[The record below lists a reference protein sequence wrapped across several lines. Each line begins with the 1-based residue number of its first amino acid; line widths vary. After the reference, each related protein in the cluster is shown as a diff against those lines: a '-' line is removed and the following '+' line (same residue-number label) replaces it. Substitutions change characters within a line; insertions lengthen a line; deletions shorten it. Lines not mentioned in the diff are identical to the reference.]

1 MKRGAFSILPPAAT
15 LPLVV
20 EPAKIEIESSIAS
33 GSNLKQESNPNQLS
47 LPLPLKTS
55 RRSSSL
61 ASSST
66 SSLSSLD
73 SETSDS
79 STKLSRKNSA
89 ITASNNKKSRQ
100 NEYEKR
106 RSERTNI
113 VVDEFRTRPRLVHP
127 PLAPPAGYLLD
138 YKPFDPIKRVL
149 IYEGRRQASDGKGKR
164 KRGRI
169 TDKEKERMRKKE
181 EKEKEKEKKAA
192 KLGKRKRSESS
203 PATSKGKGPGR
214 PANKKLKPT
223 KLIRGH
229 DSSADESSSE
239 SDSSEEEESSEEED
253 DSSEE
258 EEEVKKLL
266 TPQKVVPK
274 IKKKKVVPKG
284 RTKHWCY
291 SDEEGFDEA
300 ETLQDI
306 VSKSVKAGLASLEAE
321 EEAEAEEEDGSSS
334 EESGDEADLKEGTAK
349 SRSMVAS
356 TSNQSNESRNNRIT
370 RRNSVVPPPNLA
382 STSATSG
389 KLARV
394 VNQLALVVQPRPRPT
409 KQKPRISMPNLPTAA
424 IPLASSSPHQTR
436 ASQPI
441 PESLKHLI
449 HSSAVTNGVGGWD
462 EHIKRY
468 LSPKKKGPN
477 RRHSVAD
484 GGGSNS
490 MNEYS
495 VDISPRD
502 TKKISGR

>member
-1 MKRGAFSILPPAAT
+1 MKRGAFSILPPAST
-15 LPLVV
+15 LPLLI
-20 EPAKIEIESSIAS
+20 EPAKIEKESSIAS
-33 GSNLKQESNPNQLS
+33 GSNLKQEPNTNQLS
-47 LPLPLKTS
+47 LPHLLKTS

-73 SETSDS
+73 SETSES
-79 STKLSRKNSA
+79 STKMSRLDST
-89 ITASNNKKSRQ
+89 TASYKKKSRQ
-100 NEYEKR
+100 HEYEKR

-113 VVDEFRTRPRLVHP
+113 VVDEFRTRPRLIHP

-138 YKPFDPIKRVL
+138 YKPFDPIKKEL
-149 IYEGRRQASDGKGKR
+149 IFEGRRQASDGKGKK

-169 TDKEKERMRKKE
+169 TDKEKERLKKKE
-181 EKEKEKEKKAA
+181 EKEKEAA

-203 PATSKGKGPGR
+203 PANSKGKGRGR
-214 PANKKLKPT
+214 PPNKKPKPS
-223 KLIRGH
+223 KFRRGH

-239 SDSSEEEESSEEED
+239 DDSSEEEESSEE

-266 TPQKVVPK
+266 TPKKVLPK
-274 IKKKKVVPKG
+274 IRKKKVVPTG

-321 EEAEAEEEDGSSS
+321 EEAEDDDSSS
-334 EESGDEADLKEGTAK
+334 EDSGDESFMKEGTAK
-349 SRSMVAS
+349 SRSMIAS
-356 TSNQSNESRNNRIT
+356 TSNQSNESKNNRIT
-370 RRNSVVPPPNLA
+370 RRNSIVPPPNLP
-382 STSATSG
+382 STSATG

-394 VNQLALVVQPRPRPT
+394 VKQLALVAQPRSRSSKQPRA
-409 KQKPRISMPNLPTAA
+409 SLPNLPPTTAL
-424 IPLASSSPHQTR
+424 PSSSPHQTR
-436 ASQPI
+436 ATQPI

-449 HSSAVTNGVGGWD
+449 HSTAVTNGVGGWD
-462 EHIKRY
+462 EAIKRY

-477 RRHSVAD
+477 RRHSVANV
-484 GGGSNS
+484 GGSNS
-490 MNEYS
+490 I
-495 VDISPRD
+495 DD
-502 TKKISGR
+502 